1 MICAYKVGVGEVTK
15 LLDEKTEKMIGEV
28 LTILEAVITGD
39 RQAEATKSTIK
50 KIMWSF
56 NREVKTGIEGKM
68 ISEGEK

>member
-15 LLDEKTEKMIGEV
+15 LLDEKTEKMVGEV

-39 RQAEATKSTIK
+39 RQADATKSTVK

-56 NREVKTGIEGKM
+56 NREVKSGLDGLM
-68 ISEGEK
+68 ISEGDK